1 MPKLKSPDAD
11 GFIGRWVI
19 LEPIPA
25 NGLTDA
31 VVQTTV
37 KKEYFA
43 DQFRVMPKD
52 GDHVT
57 VGGKEFTEQLVL
69 CQITALALRSA
80 GATVKEKC
88 GLQGS
93 NTTRAALTSGSID
106 MYWEYT
112 GTAWINYLK
121 NTKPLNNPTE
131 QYQAV
136 AQQDLGKNHVK
147 WLAAAPA
154 NNTYAIAVKSDVA
167 QKLGI
172 TSISDYAKLAA
183 SNPSQAKFCGASEF
197 FGRDDGWPG
206 VEKAY
211 GFTLPKADTA
221 ELAEGPIYNAVAK
234 SNPCNFGEVFA
245 TDGRIAALKLTVLN
259 DDKKFFPPY
268 NLSLN
273 VRGDVLAKDPQIA
286 TVMAPVSKLL
296 TTPEL
301 QKLNAEID
309 VDGKTPEEVAS
320 SWLRAN
326 KLN

>member
-1 MPKLKSPDAD
+1 MRKTALAVTGLVSTLLISGCALGSSSPHQSSGAAKAGPLK
-11 GFIGRWVI
+11 
-19 LEPIPA
+19 
-25 NGLTDA
+25 
-31 VVQTTV
+31 
-37 KKEYFA
+37 
-43 DQFRVMPKD
+43 
-52 GDHVT
+52 GDTLKVAS
-57 VGGKEFTEQLVL
+57 KEFTEQLLL
-69 CQITALALRSA
+69 CEITAQRLESQ
-80 GATVKEKC
+80 GATVKRTC
-88 GLQGS
+88 GMSGS
-93 NTTRAALTSGSID
+93 NAVRAALTSGAVD

-112 GTAWINYLK
+112 GTGWLDLQQTATVNDPAQMYQKVSAMDKAK
-121 NTKPLNNPTE
+121 NNI
-131 QYQAV
+131 V
-136 AQQDLGKNHVK
+136 
-147 WLAAAPA
+147 WLPPAAA

-296 TTPEL
+296 TTQEL
-301 QKLNAEID
+301 QKLNAQID

-320 SWLRAN
+320 SWLSAN
-326 KLN
+326 KLS